1 MINVIICV
9 TSEKNSISKAL
20 ASVAFQTYKKVKVI
34 VVDSTLSNN
43 VKNTLELFNNK
54 IDYLYIKS
62 DKLGN
67 VSYLRNIGIKNADG
81 DYIMFL
87 DENDVI
93 HDIYSLDRMISKGN
107 NRDIISG
114 KAVYY
119 NNVVI
124 KDTIYGNMYKRE
136 FINKYNLVFNES
148 LELDNSF
155 ATLCIFCTSNITTV
169 GDVVY
174 FRNDKD
180 KLDIVSYNL
189 NMYYIITEGKNRKCK
204 DEELNKLVYSALIY
218 NYFAYLQDEDKSYLK
233 YASRLYKLLDE
244 SKLSIEDKKAI
255 YSQKLVSN
263 VIPNITLDEY
273 FSMLSVV

>member
-43 VKNTLELFNNK
+43 IKNTLELFNNK